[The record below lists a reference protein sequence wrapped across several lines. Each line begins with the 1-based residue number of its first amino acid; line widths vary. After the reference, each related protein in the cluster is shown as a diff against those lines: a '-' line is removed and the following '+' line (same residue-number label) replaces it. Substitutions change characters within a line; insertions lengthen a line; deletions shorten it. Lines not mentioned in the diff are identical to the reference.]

1 MKDSEFIALLNL
13 YLDHEIS
20 AADAARLEA
29 EVQNNPARRKIYRQ
43 YCQMQKGCKVLA
55 SDFVSPAEA
64 AATPAERKVIAFNV
78 AAAEVAATRRKRA
91 GNFYVAGTF
100 AAAAAC
106 VAIIFVGRNRQQE
119 AEQSAL
125 LAQQEMKAP
134 AVAGGAQIAPVN
146 AIPTAA
152 AKATHVAAASPVS
165 SGPRILGGVNQNT
178 TLVPGPL
185 QLDRNVQAEALMVA
199 AQEQAKA
206 QFAWLESTQLAPVQ
220 VPLPLTEL
228 RFETAPATL
237 RPEGRVLG
245 NRATNANANVEMT
258 AIQFVK

>member
-55 SDFVSPAEA
+55 SDFISPAEA

-91 GNFYVAGTF
+91 GNFYMAGTF

-106 VAIIFVGRNRQQE
+106 VAIIFVGRSRQDE
-119 AEQSAL
+119 AESAL
-125 LAQQEMKAP
+125 MAQQEVKAP
-134 AVAGGAQIAPVN
+134 AVAGSVQVAPVN
-146 AIPTAA
+146 AIPAA
-152 AKATHVAAASPVS
+152 EKATQVAAVSPGS
-165 SGPRILGGVNQNT
+165 SGPRPLGGPNQNV

-185 QLDRNVQAEALMVA
+185 QLARNVQAEALMVA

-237 RPEGRVLG
+237 RPEGRALG